1 MIKEYTVLDRVHVTG
16 RGYVTVIKNKDLD
29 PIDTDSWI
37 VNKEEGNM
45 MVREVECMKGATGVK
60 EDWGILTQ
68 KETKGETI
76 FILI

>member
-1 MIKEYTVLDRVHVTG
+1 MIKEYPVLDRVHVTG

-37 VNKEEGNM
+37 VNNEEGNM
-45 MVREVECMKGATGVK
+45 MVRGVECMKGATGVK
-60 EDWGILTQ
+60 EDCGILTQ